1 MPKRSYSAATTYHAA
16 AGTLLGLFSALAYT
30 LTNVL
35 LRHLAAENDACWISC
50 LKAAPTV
57 AIAAIL
63 ILSAMARGRRI
74 WPSARML
81 IVLIGTGL
89 VVQIGGNL
97 AFQFALSTIG
107 LALTVP
113 LCFAT
118 LILSGAIMGRVWLGE
133 ALSLRAVGAMGLFV
147 AAIGLLAWHAE
158 HARRAL
164 ERSERRV
171 EQSGDSAAGHTPH
184 RQSTSDATDQPLPA
198 VLAEAIRARGIS
210 LGLIAAAVSGVAYA
224 LSAVVIRSAART
236 ESIAVTL
243 GTISLTGVVS
253 LAILSLWRNGL
264 PLLLATEPTPL
275 ALMLSAG
282 ILNAAAF
289 FALGKSLEL
298 TTVAHA
304 NMLNASQVALAAI
317 AGVLV
322 FDEPADA
329 ALGVGIT
336 LMLAGLLMYR
346 AEPLPAKVV
355 EPPLADF

>member
-1 MPKRSYSAATTYHAA
+1 MPNDSPNTAPSHHTA
-16 AGTLLGLFSALAYT
+16 AGTLLGLCSALAYT

-63 ILSAMARGRRI
+63 IAPTLARGRQI

-81 IVLIGTGL
+81 LVLIATGL
-89 VVQIGGNL
+89 VVQLGGNL
-97 AFQFALSTIG
+97 AFQFALATIG

-118 LILSGAIMGRVWLGE
+118 LIFAGALMGRVWLGE
-133 ALSLRAVGAMGLFV
+133 ALSLRAVTAMGLFA
-147 AAIGLLAWHAE
+147 AAIGVLAWHAE
-158 HARRAL
+158 HARLAL

-171 EQSGDSAAGHTPH
+171 EQSDLEAAPRNNRSQTTIAAGDH
-184 RQSTSDATDQPLPA
+184 PA
-198 VLAEAIRARGIS
+198 RDLRAPNRRAPASRARVIS
-210 LGLIAAAVSGVAYA
+210 LGLIVAAGSGVAYA

-243 GTISLTGVVS
+243 G
-253 LAILSLWRNGL
+253 ILSWWRNGL
-264 PLLLATEPTPL
+264 PALLATEPTAL
-275 ALMLSAG
+275 ALMLAAG
-282 ILNAAAF
+282 VLNAAAF

-317 AGVLV
+317 AGVLI

-329 ALGVGIT
+329 ALGAGIAI
-336 LMLAGLLMYR
+336 MLVGLLMYR
-346 AEPLPAKVV
+346 AESAPLSHVQSPI
-355 EPPLADF
+355 ADG

>member
-1 MPKRSYSAATTYHAA
+1 
-16 AGTLLGLFSALAYT
+16 
-30 LTNVL
+30 
-35 LRHLAAENDACWISC
+35 
-50 LKAAPTV
+50 
-57 AIAAIL
+57 
-63 ILSAMARGRRI
+63 
-74 WPSARML
+74 
-81 IVLIGTGL
+81 
-89 VVQIGGNL
+89 VQLGGNL

-118 LILSGAIMGRVWLGE
+118 LLFAGAIMGRVWLGE
-133 ALSLRAVGAMGLFV
+133 AITLRAAGAMGLFV

-164 ERSERRV
+164 EQSERRAGQRQNV
-171 EQSGDSAAGHTPH
+171 AARPESLGQATSNSTVQSPGDALAA
-184 RQSTSDATDQPLPA
+184 AT
-198 VLAEAIRARGIS
+198 RARGIS
-210 LGLIAAAVSGVAYA
+210 FGLLAAAASGIAYA

-236 ESIAVTL
+236 ESIAATL

-253 LAILSLWRNGL
+253 LGILSLWRNGL
-264 PLLLATEPTPL
+264 PTLLATETTAL
-275 ALMLSAG
+275 ALMLTAG
-282 ILNAAAF
+282 TLNAAAF

-329 ALGVGIT
+329 ALGVGIS
-336 LMLAGLLMYR
+336 LMLVGLLLYR
-346 AEPLPAKVV
+346 AEPPPAEDVLPV
-355 EPPLADF
+355 LADQ

>member
-1 MPKRSYSAATTYHAA
+1 MPNRSPSVASSHYVA

-35 LRHLAAENDACWISC
+35 LRYLAAENDVCWISC

-57 AIAAIL
+57 VIAAIL
-63 ILSAMARGRRI
+63 IAPTMARGRQS
-74 WPSARML
+74 WPTPRML
-81 IVLIGTGL
+81 LLLIGTGL

-97 AFQFALSTIG
+97 AFQFALATIG

-118 LILSGAIMGRVWLGE
+118 LIFSGAIMGRAWLGE
-133 ALSLRAVGAMGLFV
+133 ALSMRAITAMSLFV

-164 ERSERRV
+164 ELSERPTERK
-171 EQSGDSAAGHTPH
+171 AAHHDIQDHVQNVSNHNTS
-184 RQSTSDATDQPLPA
+184 STT
-198 VLAEAIRARGIS
+198 LANVSSARGIS
-210 LGLIAAAVSGVAYA
+210 LGLIAAAASGVAYA

-253 LAILSLWRNGL
+253 LGVLSVWRNGL
-264 PLLLATEPTPL
+264 PALLATEPTAL
-275 ALMLSAG
+275 ALMISAG
-282 ILNAAAF
+282 VLNAAAF
-289 FALGKSLEL
+289 FALGKSLKL

-329 ALGVGIT
+329 ALGVGIV
-336 LMLAGLLMYR
+336 LMLVGLLIYRVDAPPAAIARSPR
-346 AEPLPAKVV
+346 AEP
-355 EPPLADF
+355 

>member
-1 MPKRSYSAATTYHAA
+1 MPNDSPNTASSHHTA

-63 ILSAMARGRRI
+63 IAPALAGGRQI

-81 IVLIGTGL
+81 LVLIATGL
-89 VVQIGGNL
+89 VVQLGGNL
-97 AFQFALSTIG
+97 AFQFALATIG

-118 LILSGAIMGRVWLGE
+118 LIFAGALMGRVWLGE
-133 ALSLRAVGAMGLFV
+133 SLSLRAVTAMGLFV
-147 AAIGLLAWHAE
+147 AAIGVLAWHAE
-158 HARRAL
+158 HARLAL

-171 EQSGDSAAGHTPH
+171 EQSDLEVAPRNNRSQTTIAARDH
-184 RQSTSDATDQPLPA
+184 RSPNRPA
-198 VLAEAIRARGIS
+198 PASRARVIS
-210 LGLIAAAVSGVAYA
+210 LGLIVAAGSGVAYA

-243 GTISLTGVVS
+243 GTISLTGVIS
-253 LAILSLWRNGL
+253 LGILSWWRNGL
-264 PLLLATEPTPL
+264 PALLATEPTAL
-275 ALMLSAG
+275 ALMLAAG
-282 ILNAAAF
+282 VLNAAAF

-329 ALGVGIT
+329 ALGAGIAI
-336 LMLAGLLMYR
+336 MLVGLLMYR
-346 AEPLPAKVV
+346 AESAPHSHVQSPT
-355 EPPLADF
+355 ADG

>member
-1 MPKRSYSAATTYHAA
+1 MPNRLPSATSSRYLA

-57 AIAAIL
+57 VVAAMLIAPT
-63 ILSAMARGRRI
+63 MARGRQS
-74 WPSARML
+74 WPTPRML
-81 IVLIGTGL
+81 LLLIGTGL

-118 LILSGAIMGRVWLGE
+118 LIFSGAIMGRAWLGE
-133 ALSLRAVGAMGLFV
+133 ALSMRAVTAMSLFV

-164 ERSERRV
+164 EQSERLPSERNV
-171 EQSGDSAAGHTPH
+171 AHQESPNLAPHTSNHHASPAAPIKTISA
-184 RQSTSDATDQPLPA
+184 R
-198 VLAEAIRARGIS
+198 EIS
-210 LGLIAAAVSGVAYA
+210 LGLITAAVSGVAYA

-253 LAILSLWRNGL
+253 LGMLSVWRNGL
-264 PLLLATEPTPL
+264 PVLLATEPT
-275 ALMLSAG
+275 ALVLMVSAG
-282 ILNAAAF
+282 VLNAAAF
-289 FALGKSLEL
+289 FALGKSLKL

-322 FDEPADA
+322 FDEPADV
-329 ALGVGIT
+329 ALGVGIV
-336 LMLAGLLMYR
+336 LMLVGLLMYR
-346 AEPLPAKVV
+346 TDAAPSEFAQT
-355 EPPLADF
+355 PLADV

>member
-1 MPKRSYSAATTYHAA
+1 MPNRSSSAESSHYAA

-35 LRHLAAENDACWISC
+35 LRYLAAENDACWISC

-57 AIAAIL
+57 VIAAIL
-63 ILSAMARGRRI
+63 IAPAMARRTQI

-81 IVLIGTGL
+81 LVLVGTGL

-118 LILSGAIMGRVWLGE
+118 LIFAGAIMGRVWLGE
-133 ALSLRAVGAMGLFV
+133 ALSLRAVTAMGLFV

-164 ERSERRV
+164 ERS
-171 EQSGDSAAGHTPH
+171 SNDAAGHSTH
-184 RQSTSDATDQPLPA
+184 QMATSDSTDHTSPDA
-198 VLAEAIRARGIS
+198 LAGAIRARGIS
-210 LGLIAAAVSGVAYA
+210 LGLIAAAASGVAYA

-236 ESIAVTL
+236 ESIAATL

-253 LAILSLWRNGL
+253 LGILSLWRNGL
-264 PLLLATEPTPL
+264 PVLLATEPTAL
-275 ALMLSAG
+275 ALMLTAG

-329 ALGVGIT
+329 ALGVGIA
-336 LMLAGLLMYR
+336 LMLVGLLMYR
-346 AEPLPAKVV
+346 AEPPPAEVV
-355 EPPLADF
+355 QSPLADF

>member
-1 MPKRSYSAATTYHAA
+1 V
-16 AGTLLGLFSALAYT
+16 LGLLSALAYT

-57 AIAAIL
+57 VIAAML
-63 ILSAMARGRRI
+63 IAPMMARGRQI
-74 WPSARML
+74 WPTPRML
-81 IVLIGTGL
+81 LLLIGTGL

-118 LILSGAIMGRVWLGE
+118 LIFSGAIMGRAWLGE
-133 ALSLRAVGAMGLFV
+133 ALSMRAVTAMSLFV

-164 ERSERRV
+164 ELSEHQRRDNAPLG
-171 EQSGDSAAGHTPH
+171 EALTHAQNDSNHHVSPSALT
-184 RQSTSDATDQPLPA
+184 
-198 VLAEAIRARGIS
+198 EAISAREIS

-253 LAILSLWRNGL
+253 LGMLSVWRNGL
-264 PLLLATEPTPL
+264 PALLATEPTAL
-275 ALMLSAG
+275 ALMISAG
-282 ILNAAAF
+282 VLNAAAF
-289 FALGKSLEL
+289 FALGKSLKL

-329 ALGVGIT
+329 ALGVGIA
-336 LMLAGLLMYR
+336 LMLVGLLMYR
-346 AEPLPAKVV
+346 TDAAPSEIAQT
-355 EPPLADF
+355 PLADV